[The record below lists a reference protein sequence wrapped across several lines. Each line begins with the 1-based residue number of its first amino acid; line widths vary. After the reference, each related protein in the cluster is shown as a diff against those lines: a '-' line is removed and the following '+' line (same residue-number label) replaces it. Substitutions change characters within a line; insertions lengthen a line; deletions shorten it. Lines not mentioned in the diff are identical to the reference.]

1 MSDLSQSLLLSTPEP
16 ANGLQRQINAG
27 ESGIPSVVTLDR
39 LLIPKPA
46 STVIFPVRTAIT
58 QYGLNMGDLL
68 IVDREA
74 NPSDNQ
80 LVIISTND
88 DLIVSRFSQSFS
100 NTPPNLSDDT
110 ENGSITLPIWGV
122 VTYII
127 QKQ

>member
-16 ANGLQRQINAG
+16 ASGAQRQIIGAK
-27 ESGIPSVVTLDR
+27 SGISSVLTIDR

-46 STVIFPVRTAIT
+46 STVIYPVRAALP
-58 QYGLNMGDLL
+58 QYGLDKGDLL

-74 NPSDNQ
+74 SPSDNQ
-80 LVIISTND
+80 LVVISANG
-88 DLIVSRFSQSFS
+88 DLIVSRYSKSAS
-100 NTPPNLSDDT
+100 NTQSNLSDGT
-110 ENGSITLPIWGV
+110 ENGGVGLPIWGV

>member
-16 ANGLQRQINAG
+16 A
-27 ESGIPSVVTLDR
+27 SGAQQQAIGAKSGSPSLVTLDR

-46 STVIFPVRTAIT
+46 STVIYPVRAALP
-58 QYGLNMGDLL
+58 QYGLNRGDLL

-74 NPSDNQ
+74 SPSDNQ
-80 LVIISTND
+80 LVIILAND
-88 DLIVSRFSQSFS
+88 DLIVSRFSQSAS
-100 NTPPNLSDDT
+100 NTPSNLSDDT
-110 ENGSITLPIWGV
+110 ENGSVALPIWGV